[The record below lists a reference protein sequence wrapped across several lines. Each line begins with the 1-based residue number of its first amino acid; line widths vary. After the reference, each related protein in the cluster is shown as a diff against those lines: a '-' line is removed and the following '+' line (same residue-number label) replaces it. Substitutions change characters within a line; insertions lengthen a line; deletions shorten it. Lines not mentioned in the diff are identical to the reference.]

1 MAEERGSSRS
11 LFIFLAGGLI
21 GAGLSILYTPMTGE
35 KTRQYLRIQT
45 KKAKKKARYLSE
57 SFREDIDDLIEEIKE
72 ITDKVIEEGIELT
85 KEKKAELLA
94 AIEAGKKAM
103 EEERKKR
110 IAEHRR

>member
-1 MAEERGSSRS
+1 MAEERGGSRS

-57 SFREDIDDLIEEIKE
+57 SFREEVDDLIEEIKE
-72 ITDKVIEEGIELT
+72 ITNKVIEEGIELT

-103 EEERKKR
+103 EEEKKK
-110 IAEHRR
+110 IEKHQTK

>member
-1 MAEERGSSRS
+1 MAEERDGSRS

-21 GAGLSILYTPMTGE
+21 GAGLSVLYTPMTGE

-57 SFREDIDDLIEEIKE
+57 SFREEVDDLIEEIKE

-103 EEERKKR
+103 EEEKKK
-110 IAEHRR
+110 IEKHKTK